1 MVQTPMFKP
10 RAAPSDTIGPAPT
23 PAGRRLVCR
32 QIRESD
38 LGAAM
43 TLLAAGFPQRT
54 IGYWRRGLGRLGA
67 RPAPEGF
74 PRYGYVMAD
83 GERLVGIILVIGS
96 TDAEGIVRGNL
107 SSWCV
112 DPAYRGF
119 SGILASM
126 PLKMKGATLFN
137 ISAAPET
144 HATIEAQGFRRYVAG
159 SFHAPAFL
167 APPIGPMSLSV
178 IGETDA
184 ATSPFLASLA
194 RQGCLCFEIRA
205 QGEILPFAF
214 VPTRIVG
221 GRFRA
226 AQIVYCRDTD
236 DFVRFARPLGRA
248 LLRRGYPTVV
258 LDANGPIPG
267 LRGRFVAGRR
277 LRYARGPNPPRLND
291 LSETELVIFGP

>member
-1 MVQTPMFKP
+1 M
-10 RAAPSDTIGPAPT
+10 
-23 PAGRRLVCR
+23 
-32 QIRESD
+32 RESD

-43 TLLAAGFPQRT
+43 TLLAAGFPARG

-67 RPAPEGF
+67 RPVPEGF

-83 GERLVGIILVIGS
+83 GEHLVGIILVIGS
-96 TDAEGIVRGNL
+96 IDAEGTVRGNL

-112 DPAYRGF
+112 DPAYRSF
-119 SGILASM
+119 SGILAAM
-126 PLKMKGATLFN
+126 PLRLKGPTLFN

-144 HATIEAQGFRRYVAG
+144 HATIEAQGFRRYVEG

-167 APPIGPMSLSV
+167 APPVEGAKLATV
-178 IGETDA
+178 GEADE
-184 ATSPFLASLA
+184 ATSLFLAGLA

-205 QGEILPFAF
+205 RGEILPFAF
-214 VPTRIVG
+214 VPIRIFG
-221 GRFRA
+221 GRLRA
-226 AQIVYCRDTD
+226 AQLVYCRETE

-267 LRGRFVAGRR
+267 LRGRYVAGRR
-277 LRYARGPNPPRLND
+277 VRYARGPNPPRLND